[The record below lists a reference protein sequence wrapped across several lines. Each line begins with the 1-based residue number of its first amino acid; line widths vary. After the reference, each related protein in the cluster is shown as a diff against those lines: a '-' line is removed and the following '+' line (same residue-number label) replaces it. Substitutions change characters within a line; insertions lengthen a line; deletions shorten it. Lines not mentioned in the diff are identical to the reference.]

1 MKELEKKN
9 INMKLQEQISRIQS
23 MMGVLSED
31 RTKKFEVFQTL
42 INTTIDNMKYICEN
56 NNTDDDE
63 YISVS
68 ACDLIDS
75 SLKVKLIDFTHGD
88 QLKLTIDI
96 TYKSYSHLYEYG
108 FLSELKDGLKLFIPI
123 GEIEVNRYENLFQ
136 H

>member
-1 MKELEKKN
+1 
-9 INMKLQEQISRIQS
+9 MKLQEQINRIHS

-56 NNTDDDE
+56 NNTEDDE
-63 YISVS
+63 YISFS

-75 SLKVKLIDFTHGD
+75 SLKVKLIDFTRGD

-96 TYKSYSHLYEYG
+96 TYKSYFPYLNEDE
-108 FLSELKDGLKLFIPI
+108 FLFELKDRLKILIPI

>member
-1 MKELEKKN
+1 
-9 INMKLQEQISRIQS
+9 MKLQEQISRIQS

-96 TYKSYSHLYEYG
+96 TYKNYSHLDEDE
-108 FLSELKDGLKLFIPI
+108 FLSELKDRLKLFIPI

>member
-1 MKELEKKN
+1 
-9 INMKLQEQISRIQS
+9 MKLQEQISRIQS

-31 RTKKFEVFQTL
+31 KTKKFEAFQTL

-56 NNTDDDE
+56 NNTEDDE

-75 SLKVKLIDFTHGD
+75 SLKVKLIDFTRGD
-88 QLKLTIDI
+88 QFKLIIDI
-96 TYKSYSHLYEYG
+96 TYKNYSHLDEDE
-108 FLSELKDGLKLFIPI
+108 FLSELKDRLKILIPI

>member
-1 MKELEKKN
+1 
-9 INMKLQEQISRIQS
+9 MKLQEQINRIHS

-63 YISVS
+63 YISFS

-75 SLKVKLIDFTHGD
+75 SLKVKLIDFTRGD

-96 TYKSYSHLYEYG
+96 TYKSYFPYLNEDE
-108 FLSELKDGLKLFIPI
+108 FLSELKDRLKILIPI

>member
-1 MKELEKKN
+1 MN
-9 INMKLQEQISRIQS
+9 LQEQINRIHS

-31 RTKKFEVFQTL
+31 RTKKFEAFQTL

-56 NNTDDDE
+56 NNTEDDE
-63 YISVS
+63 YISFS

-75 SLKVKLIDFTHGD
+75 SLKVKLIDFTRGD

-96 TYKSYSHLYEYG
+96 TYKSYFPYLNEDE
-108 FLSELKDGLKLFIPI
+108 FLFELKDRLKILIPI
-123 GEIEVNRYENLFQ
+123 SGIEVNSYENLFQ

>member
-1 MKELEKKN
+1 
-9 INMKLQEQISRIQS
+9 MKLQEQINRIHS

-31 RTKKFEVFQTL
+31 KTKKFEVLQTL

-63 YISVS
+63 YISFS

-75 SLKVKLIDFTHGD
+75 SLKVKLIDFTRGD

-96 TYKSYSHLYEYG
+96 TYKSYSHLDEDE
-108 FLSELKDGLKLFIPI
+108 FLSELKDRLKILIPI

>member
-1 MKELEKKN
+1 MN
-9 INMKLQEQISRIQS
+9 LQEQINRIHS

-31 RTKKFEVFQTL
+31 KTKKFEVFQTL

-56 NNTDDDE
+56 NNTEDDE

-96 TYKSYSHLYEYG
+96 TYKNYSHLDEDE
-108 FLSELKDGLKLFIPI
+108 FLSELKDRLKLFIPI

>member
-1 MKELEKKN
+1 
-9 INMKLQEQISRIQS
+9 MKLQEQISRIQS

-96 TYKSYSHLYEYG
+96 TYKSYLNLYEYG

>member
-1 MKELEKKN
+1 MN
-9 INMKLQEQISRIQS
+9 LQEQINRIHS

-96 TYKSYSHLYEYG
+96 TYKSYFPYLNEDE
-108 FLSELKDGLKLFIPI
+108 FLFELKDRLKLFIPI

>member
-1 MKELEKKN
+1 
-9 INMKLQEQISRIQS
+9 MKLQEQINRIHS

-31 RTKKFEVFQTL
+31 RTKKFEAFQTL
-42 INTTIDNMKYICEN
+42 INSTIDNMKYICEN
-56 NNTDDDE
+56 NNTEDDE
-63 YISVS
+63 YISFS

-75 SLKVKLIDFTHGD
+75 SLKVKLIDFTRGD

-96 TYKSYSHLYEYG
+96 TYKSYFPYLNEDE
-108 FLSELKDGLKLFIPI
+108 FLFELKDRLKILIPI

>member
-1 MKELEKKN
+1 
-9 INMKLQEQISRIQS
+9 MKLQEQINRIHS

-56 NNTDDDE
+56 NNTEDDE
-63 YISVS
+63 YISFS

-75 SLKVKLIDFTHGD
+75 SLKVKLIDFTRGD

-96 TYKSYSHLYEYG
+96 TYKSYFPYLNEDE
-108 FLSELKDGLKLFIPI
+108 FLFELKDRLKLFIPI

>member
-1 MKELEKKN
+1 
-9 INMKLQEQISRIQS
+9 MKLQEQISRIQS

-96 TYKSYSHLYEYG
+96 TYKSYFPYLNEDE
-108 FLSELKDGLKLFIPI
+108 FLFELKDRLKLFIPI

>member
-1 MKELEKKN
+1 
-9 INMKLQEQISRIQS
+9 MKLQEQISRIQS

-31 RTKKFEVFQTL
+31 KTKKFEAFQTL

-56 NNTDDDE
+56 NNTEDDE

-75 SLKVKLIDFTHGD
+75 SLKVKLIDFTRGD

-96 TYKSYSHLYEYG
+96 TYKSYFPYLNEDE
-108 FLSELKDGLKLFIPI
+108 FLFELKDRLKILIPI

>member
-1 MKELEKKN
+1 
-9 INMKLQEQISRIQS
+9 MKLQEQINRIHS

-31 RTKKFEVFQTL
+31 KTKKFEVFQTL

-63 YISVS
+63 YISFS

-75 SLKVKLIDFTHGD
+75 SLKVKLIDFTRGD

-96 TYKSYSHLYEYG
+96 TYKNYSHLDEDE
-108 FLSELKDGLKLFIPI
+108 FLSELKDRLKILIPI
-123 GEIEVNRYENLFQ
+123 GEIEVNSYENLFQ

>member
-1 MKELEKKN
+1 
-9 INMKLQEQISRIQS
+9 MKLQEQISRIQS

-68 ACDLIDS
+68 MI
-75 SLKVKLIDFTHGD
+75 
-88 QLKLTIDI
+88 
-96 TYKSYSHLYEYG
+96 
-108 FLSELKDGLKLFIPI
+108 
-123 GEIEVNRYENLFQ
+123 
-136 H
+136 

>member
-1 MKELEKKN
+1 
-9 INMKLQEQISRIQS
+9 MKLQEQINRIHS

-31 RTKKFEVFQTL
+31 RTKKFEAFQTL
-42 INTTIDNMKYICEN
+42 INSTIDNMKYICEN
-56 NNTDDDE
+56 NNTEDDE

-75 SLKVKLIDFTHGD
+75 SLKVKLIDFTRGD

-96 TYKSYSHLYEYG
+96 TYKSYFPYLNEDE
-108 FLSELKDGLKLFIPI
+108 FLSELKDRLKILIPI
-123 GEIEVNRYENLFQ
+123 GEIEVNSYENLFQ

>member
-1 MKELEKKN
+1 
-9 INMKLQEQISRIQS
+9 MKLQEQINRIQS

-31 RTKKFEVFQTL
+31 RTKKFETFQNL

-56 NNTDDDE
+56 NNTEDDE
-63 YISVS
+63 YISFS

-75 SLKVKLIDFTHGD
+75 SLKVKLIDFTRGD

-96 TYKSYSHLYEYG
+96 TYKSYFPYLNEDE
-108 FLSELKDGLKLFIPI
+108 FLFELKDRLKILIPI

>member
-1 MKELEKKN
+1 
-9 INMKLQEQISRIQS
+9 MKLQEQINRIHS

-31 RTKKFEVFQTL
+31 KTNKLEIFQTL

-56 NNTDDDE
+56 NNTEDDE
-63 YISVS
+63 YISIS

-75 SLKVKLIDFTHGD
+75 ALKVKLIDVIHGN
-88 QLKLTIDI
+88 QIKLIIDI
-96 TYKSYSHLYEYG
+96 TYKNYSHLDEDE
-108 FLSELKDGLKLFIPI
+108 FLFELKDRLKILIPI

>member
-1 MKELEKKN
+1 
-9 INMKLQEQISRIQS
+9 MKLQEQINRIQS

-31 RTKKFEVFQTL
+31 RTKKFEAFQTL

-56 NNTDDDE
+56 NNTEDDE
-63 YISVS
+63 YISFS

-75 SLKVKLIDFTHGD
+75 SLKVKLIDFTRGD

-96 TYKSYSHLYEYG
+96 TYKSYFPYLNEDE
-108 FLSELKDGLKLFIPI
+108 FLSELKDRLKILIPI

>member
-1 MKELEKKN
+1 
-9 INMKLQEQISRIQS
+9 MKLQEQINRIHS

-31 RTKKFEVFQTL
+31 RTKKFETFQNL

-56 NNTDDDE
+56 NNTEDDE
-63 YISVS
+63 YISFS

-75 SLKVKLIDFTHGD
+75 SLKVKLIDFTRGD

-96 TYKSYSHLYEYG
+96 TYKSYFPYLNEDE
-108 FLSELKDGLKLFIPI
+108 FLFELKDRLKILIPI

>member
-1 MKELEKKN
+1 
-9 INMKLQEQISRIQS
+9 MKLQEQINRIHS

-31 RTKKFEVFQTL
+31 RTKKFEAFQTL

-56 NNTDDDE
+56 NNTEDDE

-96 TYKSYSHLYEYG
+96 TYKNYSHLDEDE
-108 FLSELKDGLKLFIPI
+108 FLSELKDRLKILIPI

>member
-1 MKELEKKN
+1 
-9 INMKLQEQISRIQS
+9 MKLQEQINRIHS

-31 RTKKFEVFQTL
+31 KTKKFEAFQTL

-63 YISVS
+63 YISFS

-75 SLKVKLIDFTHGD
+75 SLKVKLIDFTRGD

-96 TYKSYSHLYEYG
+96 TYKSYSHLDEDE
-108 FLSELKDGLKLFIPI
+108 FLSELKDRLKILIPI

>member
-1 MKELEKKN
+1 
-9 INMKLQEQISRIQS
+9 MKLQEQINRIHS

-56 NNTDDDE
+56 NNTEDDE
-63 YISVS
+63 YISFS

-75 SLKVKLIDFTHGD
+75 SLKVKLIDFTRGD

-96 TYKSYSHLYEYG
+96 TYKSYFPYLNEDE
-108 FLSELKDGLKLFIPI
+108 FLSELKDRLKILIPI

>member
-1 MKELEKKN
+1 
-9 INMKLQEQISRIQS
+9 MKLQEQINRIHS

-31 RTKKFEVFQTL
+31 KTKKFEVFQTL

-108 FLSELKDGLKLFIPI
+108 FLSELKDRLKLFIPI

>member
-1 MKELEKKN
+1 
-9 INMKLQEQISRIQS
+9 MKLQEQINRIQS

-31 RTKKFEVFQTL
+31 RTKKFEAFQTL
-42 INTTIDNMKYICEN
+42 INSTIDNMKYICEN
-56 NNTDDDE
+56 NNTEDDE

-75 SLKVKLIDFTHGD
+75 SLKVKLIDFTRGD

-96 TYKSYSHLYEYG
+96 TYKSYFPYLNEDE
-108 FLSELKDGLKLFIPI
+108 FLFELKDRLKILIPI

>member
-1 MKELEKKN
+1 
-9 INMKLQEQISRIQS
+9 

-31 RTKKFEVFQTL
+31 KTNKLEIFQTL

-56 NNTDDDE
+56 NNTEDDE
-63 YISVS
+63 YISIS

-75 SLKVKLIDFTHGD
+75 ALKVKLIDVIHGN
-88 QLKLTIDI
+88 QIKLIIDI
-96 TYKSYSHLYEYG
+96 TYKNYSHLDEDE
-108 FLSELKDGLKLFIPI
+108 FLSELKDRLKILIPI

>member
-1 MKELEKKN
+1 
-9 INMKLQEQISRIQS
+9 MKLQEQINRIHS

>member
-1 MKELEKKN
+1 
-9 INMKLQEQISRIQS
+9 MKLQEQINRIHS

-31 RTKKFEVFQTL
+31 RTKKFEAFQTL

-56 NNTDDDE
+56 NNTEDDE
-63 YISVS
+63 YISFS

-75 SLKVKLIDFTHGD
+75 SLKVKLIDFTRGD

-96 TYKSYSHLYEYG
+96 TYKSYFPYLNEDE
-108 FLSELKDGLKLFIPI
+108 FLFELKDRLKIIIPI
-123 GEIEVNRYENLFQ
+123 VEIEVNSYENLFQ

>member
-1 MKELEKKN
+1 
-9 INMKLQEQISRIQS
+9 MKLQEQINRIHS

-31 RTKKFEVFQTL
+31 RTKKFEAFQTL
-42 INTTIDNMKYICEN
+42 INSTIDNMKYICEN
-56 NNTDDDE
+56 NNTEDDE

-75 SLKVKLIDFTHGD
+75 SLKVKLIDFTRGD

-96 TYKSYSHLYEYG
+96 TYKSYFPYLNEDE
-108 FLSELKDGLKLFIPI
+108 FLFELKDRLKILIPI

>member
-1 MKELEKKN
+1 
-9 INMKLQEQISRIQS
+9 MKLQEQINRIHS

-31 RTKKFEVFQTL
+31 RTKKFEAFQTL

-56 NNTDDDE
+56 NNTEDDE
-63 YISVS
+63 YISFS

-75 SLKVKLIDFTHGD
+75 SLKVKLIDFTRGD

-96 TYKSYSHLYEYG
+96 TYKSYFPYLNEDE
-108 FLSELKDGLKLFIPI
+108 FLSELKDRLKVLIPI
-123 GEIEVNRYENLFQ
+123 SGIEVNSYENLFQ

>member
-1 MKELEKKN
+1 
-9 INMKLQEQISRIQS
+9 MKLQEQINRIHS

-31 RTKKFEVFQTL
+31 RTKKFEAFQTL

-56 NNTDDDE
+56 NNTEDDE
-63 YISVS
+63 YISFS

-75 SLKVKLIDFTHGD
+75 SLKVKLIDFTRGD

-96 TYKSYSHLYEYG
+96 TYKNYSHLDEDE
-108 FLSELKDGLKLFIPI
+108 FLSELKDRLKILIPI

>member
-1 MKELEKKN
+1 
-9 INMKLQEQISRIQS
+9 MKLQEQINRIHS

-31 RTKKFEVFQTL
+31 RTKKFEAFQTL

-56 NNTDDDE
+56 NNTEDDE
-63 YISVS
+63 YISFS

-75 SLKVKLIDFTHGD
+75 SLKVKLIDFTRGD

-96 TYKSYSHLYEYG
+96 TYKSYFPYLNEDE
-108 FLSELKDGLKLFIPI
+108 FLFELKDRLKILIPI

>member
-1 MKELEKKN
+1 
-9 INMKLQEQISRIQS
+9 MKLQEQISRIQS

>member
-1 MKELEKKN
+1 
-9 INMKLQEQISRIQS
+9 

-31 RTKKFEVFQTL
+31 KTKKFEVFQTL

-108 FLSELKDGLKLFIPI
+108 FLSELKDRLKLFIPI

>member
-1 MKELEKKN
+1 
-9 INMKLQEQISRIQS
+9 MKLQEQINRIHS

-96 TYKSYSHLYEYG
+96 TYKSYSNLYEYE
-108 FLSELKDGLKLFIPI
+108 FLSELKDRLKLFIPI

>member
-1 MKELEKKN
+1 
-9 INMKLQEQISRIQS
+9 MKLQEQINRIHS

-31 RTKKFEVFQTL
+31 KTKKFEVFQTL

-108 FLSELKDGLKLFIPI
+108 FFSELKDRLKLFIPI